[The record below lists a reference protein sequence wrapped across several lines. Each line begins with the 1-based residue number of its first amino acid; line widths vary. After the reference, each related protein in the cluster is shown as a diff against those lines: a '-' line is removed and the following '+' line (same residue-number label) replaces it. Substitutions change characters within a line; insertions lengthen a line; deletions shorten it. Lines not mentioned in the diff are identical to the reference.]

1 MKIQA
6 HLAAIAVVAAAGI
19 GNAAAADKFTAQ
31 DDNSITPTTQF
42 RALSGIPA
50 EPLAQD
56 QLAEVRGMDA
66 SIWIKG
72 VKLRDIPGRING
84 FQHGTLCVGGGASV
98 FKVGHLSCP

>member
-6 HLAAIAVVAAAGI
+6 HLAAMAIVAAAGI
-19 GNAAAADKFTAQ
+19 GNAEAADKFTAKE
-31 DDNSITPTTQF
+31 DNSTPQF
-42 RALSGIPA
+42 HALSGIPA

-84 FQHGTLCVGGGASV
+84 FTHGTLCVGGGASV
-98 FKVGHLSCP
+98 FTVGHTTC